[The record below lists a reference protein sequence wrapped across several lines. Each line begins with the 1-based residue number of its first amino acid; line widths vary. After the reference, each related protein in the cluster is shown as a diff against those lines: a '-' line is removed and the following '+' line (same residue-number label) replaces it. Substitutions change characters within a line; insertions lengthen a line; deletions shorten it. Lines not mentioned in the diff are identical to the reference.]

1 MKKSILMS
9 YIISAILIVLSFVLI
24 GFSIYAAYTTQTYRI
39 GNMLYTS
46 TTLIQNRSSV
56 LLRTFGNM
64 SFILGLVGIVAS
76 TIALVTSNKNQ
87 KVEEKKEYYGE
98 YVKCDECDGP
108 KECWQALVK
117 TSILNNAQN

>member
-1 MKKSILMS
+1 MKKSILIS

-39 GNMLYTS
+39 
-46 TTLIQNRSSV
+46 
-56 LLRTFGNM
+56 GNM

-108 KECWQALVK
+108 KEC
-117 TSILNNAQN
+117 

>member
-1 MKKSILMS
+1 MKKSILIS

-24 GFSIYAAYTTQTYRI
+24 GFSIQAAYRTHTYRI
-39 GNMLYTS
+39 GKMLYTS

-87 KVEEKKEYYGE
+87 KVEEKKESYGE

-108 KECWQALVK
+108 KEC
-117 TSILNNAQN
+117 

>member
-1 MKKSILMS
+1 MKKSILIS

-24 GFSIYAAYTTQTYRI
+24 GFSIYAAYTTHTYRI

-108 KECWQALVK
+108 KEC
-117 TSILNNAQN
+117 